1 MSNDLCVVMAYCDTD
16 KKVELLKKCITDLK
30 DKNKDIFLTT
40 HYPVSF
46 DIQKMVEYYYYDH
59 NNDILNHKNN
69 GFIKYNVGMWTFE
82 TINNHKIIFNYL
94 KLDPDIM
101 VHAYAIWTL
110 IQNAIA
116 LTKIKKYKKIHIIDY
131 DVLIGQSDIL
141 EEHNKILDEKDCV
154 IYYTHRL
161 YNIFSMT
168 IESADKIFSLYKDID
183 DYFLNERLDFLFENR
198 VYQLLLRDN
207 ISFHQFSAEDLIKK
221 TVYLNGNS
229 EIKNKH
235 YYRDLFYENEHFY
248 FIIIP
253 DLDLNNHIIID
264 NKKSF
269 EYECYLTID
278 DCIKQIQI
286 NKPRQSIKLDVNKKE
301 YELKITVNNTIL
313 FNNTVKVKEHV
324 HYEKQ

>member
-1 MSNDLCVVMAYCDTD
+1 MSSDLCIIMAYCNTD
-16 KKVELLKKCITDLK
+16 EKVELLKKCIVDIK
-30 DKNKDIFLTT
+30 SKNVDIFITS
-40 HYPVSF
+40 HYPLPF
-46 DIQKMVEYYYYDH
+46 DVQKMVEYYFYDH

-69 GFIKYNVGMWTFE
+69 GFIKYNIGLWKFE
-82 TINNHKIIFNYL
+82 TINYHKIVYNYL
-94 KLDPDIM
+94 KLDHHIM

-116 LTKIKKYKKIHIIDY
+116 VTKIKKYKKVHIIDY

-154 IYYTHRL
+154 IYYTDHI

-168 IESADKIFSLYKDID
+168 IEAADKIFSSYKDET

-198 VYQLLLRDN
+198 IYQLLLRYN
-207 ISFHQFSAEDLIKK
+207 ISFHQFLGEDLLKK

-229 EIKNKH
+229 EIKNRH
-235 YYRDLFYENEHFY
+235 NTRDLFNEIEHFY

-253 DLDLNNHIIID
+253 DSNLNNHIIID

-269 EYECYLTID
+269 EYECFIIID
-278 DCIKQIQI
+278 DCVKQIQI
-286 NKPRQSIKLDVNKKE
+286 NELRQSIQLDTNKNE
-301 YELKITVNNTIL
+301 YDLKIIVNNTIL
-313 FNNTVKVKEHV
+313 FNDFVKVKEYV

>member
-1 MSNDLCVVMAYCDTD
+1 MAYCDTD

-207 ISFHQFSAEDLIKK
+207 ISFHQFSGEDLIKK